1 VTPPA
6 HRATTANLVAAYPFV
21 AGGSLGKSGVVVGR
35 DLLGGTFCY
44 DPFQLYQEG
53 FLTNPNMVVF
63 GQIGR
68 GKSSFVK
75 SYLFRQIVFGARC
88 WIIDPKGEYSAL
100 ARACGSAPVKLYPG
114 GRLRL
119 NPLDPGSCTPDLGSG
134 TPDTGSG
141 GNGVDPRGNRQIALL
156 TSLASTCLDRQLLPG
171 ERTAL
176 ELALAD
182 ATARCGGM
190 PVLPSVVEALLSP
203 SAASA
208 ETVHISRGD
217 LAQEG
222 RDAALELRRLVHG
235 DLRGMFDA
243 ETTPG
248 LSLNEQMVVLDLSA
262 VYGSDAL
269 AAIMVCALAWLQS
282 YMTQAALGKLF
293 IVIDEA
299 WAIMA
304 NLSVARWLQASW
316 KLARAHGVANMA
328 IFHRVSDLRSVD
340 DEGSWRVG
348 LAQGLLA
355 DSETRVIYGQPP
367 GEAGVAQQELSLSDT
382 EVHLLERMARG
393 TAIWK
398 VAQRSFLV
406 RHVLSAA
413 EMHIVD
419 TDAHMA
425 GHRRAGDNRAG
436 SAGPDGLTDGA
447 LAGPDGLTDGAR
459 LHGPGAVELEPARLP
474 YVRGRDIG

>member
-1 VTPPA
+1 MPPA
-6 HRATTANLVAAYPFV
+6 HRATTANLVGAYPFV

-35 DLLGGTFCY
+35 DLLGGIFCY
-44 DPFQLYQEG
+44 DPFELYRDG
-53 FLTNPNMVVF
+53 TLTNPNMVVF
-63 GQIGR
+63 GQLGR

-88 WIIDPKGEYSAL
+88 WIVDPKGEYSAL
-100 ARACGSAPVKLYPG
+100 AEACGTAPVKLYPG
-114 GRLRL
+114 GTLRL
-119 NPLDPGSCTPDLGSG
+119 NPLDPGSCTPHGV
-134 TPDTGSG
+134 PAQ
-141 GNGVDPRGNRQIALL
+141 NGVDPRINRQMALL
-156 TSLASTCLDRQLLPG
+156 ASLASTCLDRQLRPG

-182 ATARCGGM
+182 TVARRGGP

-203 SAASA
+203 SAESA
-208 ETVHISRGD
+208 ETVHIGRD
-217 LAQEG
+217 ELAREG

-248 LSLNEQMVVLDLSA
+248 LSLNEQVVVVDLSA

-269 AAIMVCALAWLQS
+269 AAIMVCALAWLQA
-282 YMTQAALGKLF
+282 YMTQPALGKLF

-316 KLARAHGVANMA
+316 KLARAHGIANMA
-328 IFHRVSDLRSVD
+328 IFHRVSDLSSVG

-355 DSETRVIYGQPP
+355 DSETRVVYGQSP
-367 GEAGVAQQELSLSDT
+367 GEAGLAQQELSLSDA
-382 EVHLLERMARG
+382 EVYLLERMARG

-413 EMHIVD
+413 EMQIVD
-419 TDAHMA
+419 TDERMA
-425 GHRRAGDNRAG
+425 GNPRQFPG
-436 SAGPDGLTDGA
+436 SGA
-447 LAGPDGLTDGAR
+447 EFSGSEG
-459 LHGPGAVELEPARLP
+459 
-474 YVRGRDIG
+474 